1 MQGCPALWPERIL
14 FHHTFP
20 DLFLLVTPFASP
32 RPSHVA
38 ASSAGGAPTVYTQ
51 LRDDIVR
58 GRLTP
63 GAKLTEVNVARR
75 CGVSRTPAREAIR
88 RLLADG
94 LLVPAGGGGRP
105 RAAVAPL
112 SSEAAIELY
121 TAAGALEGIAARGI
135 AALPASARTALAAA
149 LRSADAGFRR
159 ALDARRLDFD
169 RLFARH
175 DDFHR
180 RLMETCAG
188 PRIRG
193 LLRAVRI
200 QLDRY
205 EWVYAPLIAPD
216 FTATFAEHRAIG
228 RAVRSGTADAIE
240 KAVRANWLNGGAR
253 IGRAIRDPS
262 AGTLAYGVRFGE
274 GRAASS
280 ANRRARKRRSTSF

>member
-1 MQGCPALWPERIL
+1 M
-14 FHHTFP
+14 
-20 DLFLLVTPFASP
+20 
-32 RPSHVA
+32 
-38 ASSAGGAPTVYTQ
+38 
-51 LRDDIVR
+51 RDDIVR

-63 GAKLTEVNVARR
+63 GAKLTEVDVARR

-112 SSEAAIELY
+112 SSDAALELY
-121 TAAGALEGIAARGI
+121 AAAGALEGIAARGI
-135 AALPASARTALAAA
+135 AALPASARAALAAA

-180 RLMETCAG
+180 RLMDACAG
-188 PRIRG
+188 PRTRG
-193 LLRAVRI
+193 LLQAVRI

-228 RAVRSGTADAIE
+228 RAVRSGTADTIE
-240 KAVRANWLNGGAR
+240 KAVRANWINGGAR
-253 IGRAIRDPS
+253 IGRAIRDPN
-262 AGTLAYGVRFGE
+262 AGTFAYGVRFGE
-274 GRAASS
+274 SGWAANS